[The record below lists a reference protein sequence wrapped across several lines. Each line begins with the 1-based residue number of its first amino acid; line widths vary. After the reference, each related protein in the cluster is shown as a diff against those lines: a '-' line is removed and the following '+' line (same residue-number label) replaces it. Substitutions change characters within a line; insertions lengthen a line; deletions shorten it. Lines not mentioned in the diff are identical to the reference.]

1 MRRSIWC
8 AVVAVAC
15 VPVVLS
21 VAPASA
27 APAAGGVII
36 GSAWLDRNGDGIR
49 QADEPPLANFGFLLP
64 GTSSMFTANTDANG
78 NYRFENIPAGQ
89 YVVAPF
95 SLRSDIDFTRSGRD
109 SDFNPCTAQTAP
121 FTLTEG
127 GQVGPLDAGFVTSR
141 HDFAAGSIR
150 VPRLRVGSEVDI
162 RLDLVNHGN
171 VADLM
176 WGTATF
182 PAGLTPLSTS
192 GYFADIVGQQ
202 VFAGNMFAPRTCSGD
217 KVSVLVHARVD
228 APISRGELKLDVPDL
243 LMAPDVHPDNNVRIK
258 RIHTVG

>member
-21 VAPASA
+21 VVPASA
-27 APAAGGVII
+27 APAAGGAII

-49 QADEPPLANFGFLLP
+49 QADEAPLANFTFLLP
-64 GTSSMFTANTDANG
+64 GTPSMFTATTDANG

-89 YVVAPF
+89 YVMSPF
-95 SLRSDIDFTRSGRD
+95 SGTSDIDFTRSGRD
-109 SDFNPCTAQTAP
+109 SDFDPCTGRTAP
-121 FTLTEG
+121 FTVPDG
-127 GQVGPLDAGFVTSR
+127 GQVGPIDAGFVTSR
-141 HDFAAGSIR
+141 HDFAAGAIR

-162 RLDLVNHGN
+162 RLDLVNRGN
-171 VADLM
+171 VAELM

-192 GYFADIVGQQ
+192 GYSASIVGQQ
-202 VFAGNMFAPRTCSGD
+202 VFAGNMFAPRTCAGD

-228 APISRGELKLDVPDL
+228 AAITGGELKLEVPDL
-243 LMAPDVHPDNNVRIK
+243 IMAPDVHPGNNVRIK